1 MSSLEKLNG
10 AKSLFQWLAEVFAMG
25 NIRARDGKLFFDF
38 TYEGIRCR
46 EQTVLIDNRLNRSK
60 LTSILNTIEAEIR
73 LNRFVFKS
81 YFPSSSR
88 CSQFSEYDIRV
99 QQHLADNV
107 EPLTVNIMTNIPT
120 FEEFVGEW
128 VVENKIQW
136 KKSHY
141 KNIKMIIESYLIPVF
156 GNIRLNEITR
166 PSLIKFRASIADS
179 RRTGVTEKLSND
191 WINHV
196 MTPLRGIL
204 NEAALRFDFPT
215 PFINIKPLKIDR
227 TAIEPFS
234 LSEVQYFLENIRD
247 DFRNYYTV
255 RFFTA
260 MRTAEIDG
268 LKWQFVNLERCE
280 ILIQETLV
288 DGNVET
294 PKTSASY
301 RSIQLSQPVVDALKR
316 QRKVTGNKT
325 YVFCNASG
333 NPLEHRNVTK
343 RIWYPALDEMRIKR
357 RRPYQTRHTCAT
369 LWLAAGENPEWI
381 AKQMGH
387 STTKML
393 FEVYSR
399 YVPNATRQDG
409 SAFDRLIKHVNFDFN
424 QECLDE

>member
-1 MSSLEKLNG
+1 
-10 AKSLFQWLAEVFAMG
+10 MG

-60 LTSILNTIEAEIR
+60 LTNILNTIEAEIR

-99 QQHLADNV
+99 QQHLAENV
-107 EPLTVNIMTNIPT
+107 EPLTVNIMSNIPT

-141 KNIKMIIESYLIPVF
+141 KNIQMIIECYLLPTF
-156 GNIRLNEITR
+156 GHIRLNEITR

-179 RRTGVTEKLSND
+179 RRTGTTEKLSND

-215 PFINIKPLKIDR
+215 PFVNIKPLRIDK
-227 TAIEPFS
+227 TVIEPFS
-234 LSEVQYFLENIRD
+234 LAEVQYFLEHIRD

-268 LKWQFVNLERCE
+268 LKWQFVNLDRYE

-288 DGNVET
+288 DGYVET

-343 RIWYPALDEMRIKR
+343 RIWYPALDEMCLKR

-409 SAFDRLIKHVNFDFN
+409 SAFGRLIQHVNFDFN
-424 QECLDE
+424 RESSDE

>member
-1 MSSLEKLNG
+1 MAS
-10 AKSLFQWLAEVFAMG
+10 
-25 NIRARDGKLFFDF
+25 IRSRNQKLFFDF
-38 TYEGIRCR
+38 YYQGIRCR
-46 EQTVLIDNRLNRSK
+46 EQTSLNDTKLNRSRLEGVLRK
-60 LTSILNTIEAEIR
+60 IEAQIR
-73 LNRFVFKS
+73 LDRFVYSDIFPDSKRYEDFKKYDEQIKLVKDS
-81 YFPSSSR
+81 EPEPSE
-88 CSQFSEYDIRV
+88 QLLLD
-99 QQHLADNV
+99 
-107 EPLTVNIMTNIPT
+107 IPT
-120 FEEFVGEW
+120 FSQFADEW
-128 VVENKIQW
+128 LAENKVQW
-136 KKSHY
+136 KVSHS
-141 KNIKMIIESYLIPVF
+141 KNVFMIFERYLIPSF
-156 GNIRLNEITR
+156 GTYAMDQITR
-166 PSLIKFRASIADS
+166 PQIIKYRASIIEPKRKTKHS
-179 RRTGVTEKLSND
+179 KKLSND

-215 PFINIKPLKIDR
+215 PFINIKPLKIDK

-234 LSEVQYFLENIRD
+234 LAEVQLFLSRVRE
-247 DFRNYYTV
+247 DFRDYYTV

-268 LKWQFVNLERCE
+268 LKWQFVNLDRNE

-301 RSIQLSQPVVDALKR
+301 RSIQLSQPVVEALKR

-333 NPLEHRNVTK
+333 NPLDHRNVTK
-343 RIWYPALDEMRIKR
+343 RVWYPALDEMHLKR

-409 SAFDRLIKHVNFDFN
+409 SAFDRLIKHVNFDAS
-424 QECLDE
+424 QENLYK

>member
-1 MSSLEKLNG
+1 MAS
-10 AKSLFQWLAEVFAMG
+10 
-25 NIRARDGKLFFDF
+25 IRSRNQKLFFDF
-38 TYEGIRCR
+38 YYQGIRCR
-46 EQTVLIDNRLNRSK
+46 EQTSLNDTKLNRSR
-60 LTSILNTIEAEIR
+60 LEGVLRNIEAQIR
-73 LNRFVFKS
+73 LDRFVYSDIFPDSKRCEDFKK
-81 YFPSSSR
+81 YDE
-88 CSQFSEYDIRV
+88 QIKLVKESEPEPTE
-99 QQHLADNV
+99 HLLLD
-107 EPLTVNIMTNIPT
+107 IPT
-120 FEEFVGEW
+120 FSQFADEW
-128 VVENKIQW
+128 LAENKVQW
-136 KKSHY
+136 KVSHS
-141 KNIKMIIESYLIPVF
+141 KNVFMIFERYLIPTF
-156 GNIRLNEITR
+156 GSYTMDQITR
-166 PSLIKFRASIADS
+166 PQIIKYRASIIEPKRKTKHS
-179 RRTGVTEKLSND
+179 KKLSND

-215 PFINIKPLKIDR
+215 PFINIKPLKIDK

-234 LSEVQYFLENIRD
+234 LAEVQFFLSRIRD
-247 DFRNYYTV
+247 DFKDYYIV

-268 LKWQFVNLERCE
+268 LKWQFVNLDRNE

-301 RSIQLSQPVVDALKR
+301 RSIQLSQPVVEALKR
-316 QRKVTGNKT
+316 QRKVTGHKT

-333 NPLEHRNVTK
+333 NPLDHRNVTK
-343 RIWYPALDEMRIKR
+343 RVWYPALDEMHLKR

-409 SAFDRLIKHVNFDFN
+409 SAFDRLIEHVNFDAI
-424 QECLDE
+424 QEN

>member
-1 MSSLEKLNG
+1 MAS
-10 AKSLFQWLAEVFAMG
+10 
-25 NIRARDGKLFFDF
+25 IRARSGKLFFDF
-38 TYEGIRCR
+38 TYQGIRCR
-46 EQTVLIDNRLNRSK
+46 EQTLLIDNRQNRAKLN
-60 LTSILNTIEAEIR
+60 SILTTIEAEIR
-73 LNRFVFKS
+73 LNRFVFKN
-81 YFPSSSR
+81 YFPSSSK
-88 CSQFSEYDIRV
+88 CGAFLEYD
-99 QQHLADNV
+99 LKV
-107 EPLTVNIMTNIPT
+107 EQYISETTAPLTTQILSNIPK
-120 FEEFVGEW
+120 FGEFADEW
-128 VVENKIQW
+128 LAENKIQW

-141 KNIKMIIESYLIPVF
+141 KNVVMIVENYLLPVF
-156 GNIRLNEITR
+156 GQVRLDEITR
-166 PSLIKFRASIADS
+166 AQIIKFRAAISSPKRSNVKD
-179 RRTGVTEKLSND
+179 KLSND

-204 NEAALRFDFPT
+204 NEAAMRYEFPT
-215 PFINIKPLKIDR
+215 PFINIKPLKIDK
-227 TAIEPFS
+227 TPIEPFS
-234 LSEVQYFLENIRD
+234 LIEVQRFLANVRA
-247 DFRNYYTV
+247 DFRDYYIV

-268 LKWQFVNLERCE
+268 LKWQFVNFERKE

-301 RSIQLSQPVVDALKR
+301 RCIQLSQPVVDALKR
-316 QRKVTGNKT
+316 QYSITGNKI
-325 YVFCNASG
+325 YVFCNANG

-343 RIWYPALDEMRIKR
+343 RVWYPALNEMNLKR

-409 SAFDRLIKHVNFDFN
+409 SAFDLLIKQTDFIAI
-424 QECLDE
+424 EELCDE

>member
-1 MSSLEKLNG
+1 
-10 AKSLFQWLAEVFAMG
+10 MG
-25 NIRARDGKLFFDF
+25 NIRVRDGKLFFDF

-88 CSQFSEYDIRV
+88 CCQFSEYDIRV
-99 QQHLADNV
+99 QQYLAENV
-107 EPLTVNIMTNIPT
+107 EPLTVNIMSNIPT
-120 FEEFVGEW
+120 FQEFVGEW
-128 VVENKIQW
+128 VLENKIQW

-141 KNIKMIIESYLIPVF
+141 KNVQMIIESYLLPAF

-166 PSLIKFRASIADS
+166 PSLIKFRASISDS
-179 RRTGVTEKLSND
+179 RRPGVTDKLSND

-215 PFINIKPLKIDR
+215 PFINIKPLRIDK

-234 LSEVQYFLENIRD
+234 LAEVQYFLEHIRD

-268 LKWQFVNLERCE
+268 LKWQFVNLERHE

-316 QRKVTGNKT
+316 QKKVTGNKA

-409 SAFDRLIKHVNFDFN
+409 SAFDRLIQHVNFDFN
-424 QECLDE
+424 QESSDE

>member
-1 MSSLEKLNG
+1 
-10 AKSLFQWLAEVFAMG
+10 MG

>member
-1 MSSLEKLNG
+1 MAS
-10 AKSLFQWLAEVFAMG
+10 
-25 NIRARDGKLFFDF
+25 IRSRNQKLFFDF
-38 TYEGIRCR
+38 YYQGIRCR
-46 EQTVLIDNRLNRSK
+46 EQTSLNDTKLNRSR
-60 LTSILNTIEAEIR
+60 LEGVLRNIEAQIR
-73 LNRFVFKS
+73 LDRFVYSDIFPDSKRCEDFKK
-81 YFPSSSR
+81 YDE
-88 CSQFSEYDIRV
+88 QIKLVKESEP
-99 QQHLADNV
+99 
-107 EPLTVNIMTNIPT
+107 EPTEQLLLNIPT
-120 FEEFVGEW
+120 FSQFADEW
-128 VVENKIQW
+128 LAENKVQW
-136 KKSHY
+136 KVSHS
-141 KNIKMIIESYLIPVF
+141 KNVSMIFERYLIPAF
-156 GNIRLNEITR
+156 GSYTMDQITR
-166 PSLIKFRASIADS
+166 PQIIKYRASIIEPKRKTKQS
-179 RRTGVTEKLSND
+179 KLSND

-215 PFINIKPLKIDR
+215 PFINIKPLKIDK

-234 LSEVQYFLENIRD
+234 LAEVQLFLSRVRE
-247 DFRNYYTV
+247 DFRDYYTV

-268 LKWQFVNLERCE
+268 LKWQFVNLDRNE

-301 RSIQLSQPVVDALKR
+301 RSIQLSQPVVEALKR
-316 QRKVTGNKT
+316 QRKVTGNKD
-325 YVFCNASG
+325 YVFCNANG
-333 NPLEHRNVTK
+333 NPLDHRNVTK
-343 RIWYPALDEMRIKR
+343 RIWYPSLDEMRLKR

-409 SAFDRLIKHVNFDFN
+409 SAFDRLIENVNLDAIV
-424 QECLDE
+424 ESLDE

>member
-1 MSSLEKLNG
+1 MAS
-10 AKSLFQWLAEVFAMG
+10 
-25 NIRARDGKLFFDF
+25 IRARSGKLFFDF
-38 TYEGIRCR
+38 TYQGIRCR
-46 EQTVLIDNRLNRSK
+46 EQTLLIDNRQNRAKLN
-60 LTSILNTIEAEIR
+60 SILTTIEAEIR
-73 LNRFVFKS
+73 LNRFVFKN
-81 YFPSSSR
+81 YFPSSSK
-88 CSQFSEYDIRV
+88 CGAFLEYD
-99 QQHLADNV
+99 LKV
-107 EPLTVNIMTNIPT
+107 EQYISETTAPLTTQILSNIPK
-120 FEEFVGEW
+120 FGEFADEW
-128 VVENKIQW
+128 LAENKIQW

-141 KNIKMIIESYLIPVF
+141 KNVVMIVENYLLPVF
-156 GNIRLNEITR
+156 GQVRLDEITR
-166 PSLIKFRASIADS
+166 AQIIKFRAAISSPKRSNVKD
-179 RRTGVTEKLSND
+179 KLSND

-204 NEAALRFDFPT
+204 NEAAMRYEFPT
-215 PFINIKPLKIDR
+215 PFINIKPLKIDK
-227 TAIEPFS
+227 TPIEPFS
-234 LSEVQYFLENIRD
+234 LIEVQRFLANVRA
-247 DFRNYYTV
+247 DFRDYYIV

-268 LKWQFVNLERCE
+268 LKWQFVNFERKE

-301 RSIQLSQPVVDALKR
+301 RCIQLSQPVVDALKR
-316 QRKVTGNKT
+316 QYSLTGNNV
-325 YVFCNASG
+325 YVFCNANG

-343 RIWYPALDEMRIKR
+343 RVWYPALNEMNLKR

-409 SAFDRLIKHVNFDFN
+409 SAFDLLIKQTDFIAI
-424 QECLDE
+424 EELCDE

>member
-1 MSSLEKLNG
+1 MY
-10 AKSLFQWLAEVFAMG
+10 QWHAEVFAMG

-60 LTSILNTIEAEIR
+60 LTNILNTIEAEIR

-99 QQHLADNV
+99 QQHLAENV
-107 EPLTVNIMTNIPT
+107 EPLTVNIMSNIPT

-141 KNIKMIIESYLIPVF
+141 KNIQMIIECYLLPAF
-156 GNIRLNEITR
+156 GDIRLNEITR

-179 RRTGVTEKLSND
+179 RRTGTTEKLSND

-215 PFINIKPLKIDR
+215 PFINIKPLRIDK
-227 TAIEPFS
+227 TVIEPFS
-234 LSEVQYFLENIRD
+234 LAEVQYFLEHIRD

-268 LKWQFVNLERCE
+268 LKWQFVNLDRYE

-288 DGNVET
+288 DGYVET

-343 RIWYPALDEMRIKR
+343 RIWYPALDEMCLKR

-409 SAFDRLIKHVNFDFN
+409 SAFDRLIQHVNFDFN
-424 QECLDE
+424 RESLDE

>member
-1 MSSLEKLNG
+1 
-10 AKSLFQWLAEVFAMG
+10 MG

-38 TYEGIRCR
+38 TYQGIRCR
-46 EQTVLIDNRLNRSK
+46 EQTVLIDNRINRSK
-60 LTSILNTIEAEIR
+60 LNSIMNTIEAEIR

-81 YFPSSSR
+81 YFPSSTR
-88 CSQFSEYDIRV
+88 CQLFSEIDLKV
-99 QQHLADNV
+99 QHHLAENV
-107 EPLTVNIMTNIPT
+107 EPLSTQIMSNIPT
-120 FEEFVGEW
+120 FEEFIGEW
-128 VVENKIQW
+128 VAENKIQW

-141 KNIKMIIESYLIPVF
+141 KNVQMIIESYLLPVF
-156 GNIRLNEITR
+156 GPIRLNEITR
-166 PSLIKFRASIADS
+166 PSLIKFRASISES
-179 RRTGVTEKLSND
+179 RRSGVKGALSND

-204 NEAALRFDFPT
+204 NEAAMRFDFPT
-215 PFINIKPLKIDR
+215 PFINIKPLKIDK

-234 LSEVQYFLENIRD
+234 LAEVQFFLSRVRD
-247 DFRNYYTV
+247 DFKDYYIV

-268 LKWQFVNLERCE
+268 LKWQFVNLDRNE

-316 QRKVTGNKT
+316 QRKVTGNKD
-325 YVFCNASG
+325 YVFCNANG
-333 NPLEHRNVTK
+333 NPLDHRNVTK
-343 RIWYPALDEMRIKR
+343 RVWYPALNEMRLKK

-409 SAFDRLIKHVNFDFN
+409 SAFDRLIEQVNFN
-424 QECLDE
+424 TMLENVDE

>member
-1 MSSLEKLNG
+1 MAS
-10 AKSLFQWLAEVFAMG
+10 
-25 NIRARDGKLFFDF
+25 IRARSGKLFFDF
-38 TYEGIRCR
+38 TYQGIRCR
-46 EQTVLIDNRLNRSK
+46 EQTLLIDNRQNRVKLN
-60 LTSILNTIEAEIR
+60 SILTTIEAEIR
-73 LNRFVFKS
+73 LNRFVFKN
-81 YFPSSSR
+81 YFPSSSK
-88 CSQFSEYDIRV
+88 CAAFLEYD
-99 QQHLADNV
+99 LKV
-107 EPLTVNIMTNIPT
+107 EQYISENTAPLTTHILSNIPK
-120 FEEFVGEW
+120 FGEFADEW
-128 VVENKIQW
+128 LAENKIQW
-136 KKSHY
+136 KNSHY
-141 KNIKMIIESYLIPVF
+141 KNVVMIVYNYLLPVF
-156 GNIRLNEITR
+156 GQARLDEITR
-166 PSLIKFRASIADS
+166 AQIIKFRAAIASPKRSNVKD
-179 RRTGVTEKLSND
+179 KLSND

-204 NEAALRFDFPT
+204 NEAAMRYEFPT
-215 PFINIKPLKIDR
+215 PFINIKPLKIDK
-227 TAIEPFS
+227 TPIEPFS
-234 LSEVQYFLENIRD
+234 LIEVQRFLANVRA
-247 DFRNYYTV
+247 DFRDYYIV

-268 LKWQFVNLERCE
+268 LKWQFVNFERKE

-301 RSIQLSQPVVDALKR
+301 RCIQLSQPVVDALKR
-316 QRKVTGNKT
+316 QYSITGNNA
-325 YVFCNASG
+325 YVFCNANG

-343 RIWYPALDEMRIKR
+343 RIWYPALIEMNLKR

-409 SAFDRLIKHVNFDFN
+409 SAFDLLIKQTDFIAI
-424 QECLDE
+424 EELCDE

>member
-1 MSSLEKLNG
+1 
-10 AKSLFQWLAEVFAMG
+10 MG

-38 TYEGIRCR
+38 SYEGIRCR

-88 CSQFSEYDIRV
+88 CSQFSEYDLRV
-99 QQHLADNV
+99 QQHLAEQV
-107 EPLTVNIMTNIPT
+107 EPLTVNIMSNIPT
-120 FEEFVGEW
+120 FEGFVGEW
-128 VVENKIQW
+128 VAENKIQW

-141 KNIKMIIESYLIPVF
+141 KNVQMIIESYLLPVF
-156 GNIRLNEITR
+156 GNIRINEITR
-166 PSLIKFRASIADS
+166 PSLIKFRSSISDS
-179 RRTGVTEKLSND
+179 RRPGVKEKLSND

-215 PFINIKPLKIDR
+215 PFINIKPLKIDK

-234 LSEVQYFLENIRD
+234 LAEVQLFLSRVRE
-247 DFRNYYTV
+247 DFRDYYTV

-268 LKWQFVNLERCE
+268 LKWQFVNLDRNE

-301 RSIQLSQPVVDALKR
+301 RSIQLSQPVVEAL
-316 QRKVTGNKT
+316 
-325 YVFCNASG
+325 
-333 NPLEHRNVTK
+333 
-343 RIWYPALDEMRIKR
+343 
-357 RRPYQTRHTCAT
+357 
-369 LWLAAGENPEWI
+369 
-381 AKQMGH
+381 
-387 STTKML
+387 
-393 FEVYSR
+393 
-399 YVPNATRQDG
+399 
-409 SAFDRLIKHVNFDFN
+409 
-424 QECLDE
+424 

>member
-1 MSSLEKLNG
+1 
-10 AKSLFQWLAEVFAMG
+10 MG
-25 NIRARDGKLFFDF
+25 NIRAREGKLFFDF

-60 LTSILNTIEAEIR
+60 MTSILNTIEAEIR

-88 CSQFSEYDIRV
+88 CCQFSEFDLKV
-99 QQHLADNV
+99 QQHLVENV
-107 EPLTVNIMTNIPT
+107 EPLTVNIMSNIPT
-120 FEEFVGEW
+120 FDAFVDEW
-128 VVENKIQW
+128 VSENRIQW

-141 KNIKMIIESYLIPVF
+141 KNVLMIIENYLVPVF
-156 GNIRLNEITR
+156 GQIRLNDITR
-166 PSLIKFRASIADS
+166 PHLIKFRASIS
-179 RRTGVTEKLSND
+179 EPRRTGVKDKLSND

-215 PFINIKPLKIDR
+215 PFINIKPLKIDK

-234 LSEVQYFLENIRD
+234 LAEVQLFLSRVRD
-247 DFRNYYTV
+247 DFRDYYTV

-260 MRTAEIDG
+260 MRTSEIDG
-268 LKWQFVNLERCE
+268 LKWQFVDLNRNE

-301 RSIQLSQPVVDALKR
+301 RSIQLSQPVIEALKR
-316 QRKVTGNKT
+316 QRKITGNKT

-343 RIWYPALDEMRIKR
+343 RIWYPALDDIRLKR

-369 LWLAAGENPEWI
+369 LWLASGENPEWI

-409 SAFDRLIKHVNFDFN
+409 SAFDRLIEHVNFGST
-424 QECLDE
+424 QENTDD

>member
-1 MSSLEKLNG
+1 MAS
-10 AKSLFQWLAEVFAMG
+10 
-25 NIRARDGKLFFDF
+25 IRSRNQKLFFDF
-38 TYEGIRCR
+38 YYQGIRCR
-46 EQTVLIDNRLNRSK
+46 EQTSLNDTKLNRSRLEGVLRK
-60 LTSILNTIEAEIR
+60 IEAQIR
-73 LNRFVFKS
+73 LDRFIYSDIFPDSKRCEDFKKYDEQIKLVKDS
-81 YFPSSSR
+81 EPEPSE
-88 CSQFSEYDIRV
+88 QLLLD
-99 QQHLADNV
+99 
-107 EPLTVNIMTNIPT
+107 IPT
-120 FEEFVGEW
+120 FSQFADEW
-128 VVENKIQW
+128 LAENKVQW
-136 KKSHY
+136 KVSHS
-141 KNIKMIIESYLIPVF
+141 KNVFMIFERYLIPSF
-156 GNIRLNEITR
+156 GTYAMDQITR
-166 PSLIKFRASIADS
+166 PQIIKYRASIIEPKRKTKHS
-179 RRTGVTEKLSND
+179 KKLSND

-215 PFINIKPLKIDR
+215 PFINIKPLKIDK

-234 LSEVQYFLENIRD
+234 LAEVQLFLSRVRE
-247 DFRNYYTV
+247 DFRDYYTV

-268 LKWQFVNLERCE
+268 LKWQFVNLDRNE

-301 RSIQLSQPVVDALKR
+301 RSIQLSQPVVEALKR
-316 QRKVTGNKT
+316 QRKVTGSKT

-333 NPLEHRNVTK
+333 NPLDHRNVTK
-343 RIWYPALDEMRIKR
+343 RVWYPALDEMHLKR

-409 SAFDRLIKHVNFDFN
+409 SAFDRLIEHVNFDAI
-424 QECLDE
+424 QEN

>member
-1 MSSLEKLNG
+1 MY
-10 AKSLFQWLAEVFAMG
+10 QWHAEVFAMG

-60 LTSILNTIEAEIR
+60 LTNILNTIEAEIR

-99 QQHLADNV
+99 QQHLAENV
-107 EPLTVNIMTNIPT
+107 EPLTVNIMSNIPT

-141 KNIKMIIESYLIPVF
+141 KNIQMIIECYLLPAF
-156 GNIRLNEITR
+156 GHIRLNEITR

-179 RRTGVTEKLSND
+179 RRTGTTEKLSND

-215 PFINIKPLKIDR
+215 PFINIKPLRIDK
-227 TAIEPFS
+227 TVIEPFS
-234 LSEVQYFLENIRD
+234 LAEVQYFLEHIRD

-268 LKWQFVNLERCE
+268 LKWQFVNLDRYE

-288 DGNVET
+288 DGYVET

-343 RIWYPALDEMRIKR
+343 RIWYPALDEMCLKR

-409 SAFDRLIKHVNFDFN
+409 SAFDRLIQHVNFDFN
-424 QECLDE
+424 RESSDE

>member
-1 MSSLEKLNG
+1 
-10 AKSLFQWLAEVFAMG
+10 MG

-38 TYEGIRCR
+38 TYQGIRCR
-46 EQTVLIDNRLNRSK
+46 EQTALLDTRINRSK
-60 LTSILNTIEAEIR
+60 LTSIMKTIDTEIR

-88 CSQFSEYDIRV
+88 CSRFDEQDISV
-99 QQHLADNV
+99 QRYLAEEV
-107 EPLTVNIMTNIPT
+107 EPQTVHILSNIPT
-120 FEEFVGEW
+120 FKDFVDDW
-128 VVENKIQW
+128 ISENRIQW
-136 KKSHY
+136 KKSHL
-141 KNIKMIIESYLIPVF
+141 KNVLMIIDNYLIPEF
-156 GNIRLNEITR
+156 GLTRLNDITR
-166 PSLIKFRASIADS
+166 PNLIKFRAAISEPRCSITKD
-179 RRTGVTEKLSND
+179 KLSND

-204 NEAALRFDFPT
+204 NEAAFRFDFPS
-215 PFINIKPLKIDR
+215 PFINIKPLRIHK
-227 TAIEPFS
+227 TVIEPFS
-234 LSEVQYFLENIRD
+234 LTEVKLFLSQVRD
-247 DFRNYYTV
+247 DFRDYYIV

-268 LKWQFVNLERCE
+268 LKWQFVDLERNE
-280 ILIQETLV
+280 IIIQETLV

-301 RSIQLSQPVVDALKR
+301 RSIQLSQPVVEALKR
-316 QRKVTGNKT
+316 QQQVTGDNT
-325 YVFCNASG
+325 YVFCNANG
-333 NPLEHRNVTK
+333 KPLEHRNVTK
-343 RIWYPALDEMRIKR
+343 RVWYPALDEMDLKK

-409 SAFDRLIKHVNFDFN
+409 SAFARLIEHVKFDAI
-424 QECLDE
+424 QEHSYE

>member
-1 MSSLEKLNG
+1 MAS
-10 AKSLFQWLAEVFAMG
+10 
-25 NIRARDGKLFFDF
+25 IRSRNQKLFFDF
-38 TYEGIRCR
+38 YYQGIRCR
-46 EQTVLIDNRLNRSK
+46 EQTSLNDTKLNRSR
-60 LTSILNTIEAEIR
+60 LEGVLRNIEAQIR
-73 LNRFVFKS
+73 LDRFVYSDIFPDSKRCEDFKK
-81 YFPSSSR
+81 YDD
-88 CSQFSEYDIRV
+88 QIKLVKESEPEPTE
-99 QQHLADNV
+99 HL
-107 EPLTVNIMTNIPT
+107 LFNIPT
-120 FEEFVGEW
+120 FSQFASEW
-128 VVENKIQW
+128 LTENRVHWKI
-136 KKSHY
+136 SHN
-141 KNIKMIIESYLIPVF
+141 KNVTMIFEKYLIPEF
-156 GNIRLNEITR
+156 GSFNLDQITR
-166 PSLIKFRASIADS
+166 PQIIKYRASIIQPKRKHS
-179 RRTGVTEKLSND
+179 NKLSND

-204 NEAALRFDFPT
+204 NEAAMRFDFPT
-215 PFINIKPLKIDR
+215 PFINIKPLKIDK

-234 LSEVQYFLENIRD
+234 LAEVQFFLSRVRD
-247 DFRNYYTV
+247 DFKDYYIV

-268 LKWQFVNLERCE
+268 LKWQFVNLDRNE

-316 QRKVTGNKT
+316 QRKVTGNKD
-325 YVFCNASG
+325 YVFCNANG
-333 NPLEHRNVTK
+333 NPLDHRNVTK
-343 RIWYPALDEMRIKR
+343 RVWYPALNEMRLKK

-409 SAFDRLIKHVNFDFN
+409 SAFDRLIEQVNFN
-424 QECLDE
+424 TMLENVDE